1 MAPSS
6 GERGVG
12 GIGSSDREQGGRDYG
27 RTWGEDDGERRKTKD
42 DGRRKEEIVDGGEFY
57 T

>member
-12 GIGSSDREQGGRDYG
+12 GIGSSDREQGGERL
-27 RTWGEDDGERRKTKD
+27 RKNRGEDDGERRKTKD
-42 DGRRKEEIVDGGEFY
+42 DGRRKEEIVDGEKCY
-57 T
+57 K